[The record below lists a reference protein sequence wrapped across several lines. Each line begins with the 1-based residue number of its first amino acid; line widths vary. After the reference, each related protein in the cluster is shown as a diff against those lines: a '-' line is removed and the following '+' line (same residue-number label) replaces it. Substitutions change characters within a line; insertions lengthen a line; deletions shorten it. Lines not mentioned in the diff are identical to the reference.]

1 VSESES
7 RPVGS
12 RAWLELLHAEAC
24 WLLGAAGIDVI
35 VLKGPATARWLYPEG
50 GRQSVDVDLLVDPAQ
65 WVRAGDVLGEHG
77 FEPVQEGFRE
87 GEAAPHSVEL
97 QRHDP
102 VQGDHVV
109 DLHRYFPG
117 IEVAPEDAFAI
128 LWARRMPEVIA
139 RVPVAF
145 PDVTTRAL
153 VVALHAA
160 RTPGNPR
167 TGDDLL
173 QAVQAMDLNG
183 WADVASLAADL
194 DALPALRAGLETQP
208 EATRLVAPLGL
219 SDIEVPAH
227 WRLMSTDADQTAVRL
242 DQLSGL
248 PPAKRVGQVLRWAFP
263 SRSFVRDGDPRAER
277 GPAGLAV
284 AYGARLVDGVRRF
297 PAAYR
302 QYRSSRR

>member
-1 VSESES
+1 MSESES

-50 GRQSVDVDLLVDPAQ
+50 GRQSVDVDLLVDP
-65 WVRAGDVLGEHG
+65 VRWPDAINILLAHG
-77 FEPVQEGFRE
+77 FGREAFRE
-87 GEAAPHSVEL
+87 GEASPHSQEL
-97 QRHDP
+97 RRHDP
-102 VQGDHVV
+102 AQGDHVV

-160 RTPGNPR
+160 RSPGNPR

-219 SDIEVPAH
+219 SDVEVPAH
-227 WRLMSTDADQTAVRL
+227 WLLMSTDADQTAVRL
-242 DQLSGL
+242 DQLAGL
-248 PPAKRVGQVLRWAFP
+248 SPAKRVGQVLRWAFP
-263 SRSFVRDGDPRAER
+263 SPSFVRDGDPRAER